1 MSDQQFPSDVIEA
14 AHAFRTIMSAVSRPG
29 RILPF
34 KADHAVPSPLW
45 ATAACVARTLCDFQ
59 TPVWLAPELHD
70 EAVSHYIR
78 FHTGAPIA
86 AKPEEASFIFLQT
99 ASAEIDPA
107 LFAQGTHEYPDRS
120 ATLVI
125 QVASLGNAGE
135 VELSGPG
142 IPLPLKLHADGVPQR
157 FWEAMAEN
165 HVQFP
170 LGVDVIFVSPDAIA
184 ALPRSTAIRLQETV

>member
-14 AHAFRTIMSAVSRPG
+14 SHAFRTIMNAVSRPG

-34 KADHAVPSPLW
+34 GGGSAAPYPLW
-45 ATAACVARTLCDFQ
+45 VTAAIVASTLCDFQ
-59 TPVWLAPELHD
+59 TSVWFDSELDHD
-70 EAVSHYIR
+70 AVKQYIR
-78 FHTGAPIA
+78 FQTGAPIA
-86 AKPEEASFIFLQT
+86 AKPEDAAFIFLQ
-99 ASAEIDPA
+99 AMNAAIDPS

-125 QVASLGNAGE
+125 QTASLSDASE

-142 IPLPLKLHADGVPQR
+142 IPLPLRLHAEGVPQS
-157 FWEAMAEN
+157 FWKAMAEN
-165 HVQFP
+165 HAQFP

-184 ALPRSTAIRLQETV
+184 ALPRSTSIRLQETV

>member
-1 MSDQQFPSDVIEA
+1 MSEQQFPSDVIEA
-14 AHAFRTIMSAVSRPG
+14 SHAFRAIMGAVSRPG
-29 RILPF
+29 RILPL
-34 KADHAVPSPLW
+34 AWAHVAPSPLW
-45 ATAACVARTLCDFQ
+45 ATAAAVARTLCDFQ

-70 EAVSHYIR
+70 EGVRSYIR

-86 AKPEEASFIFLQT
+86 AKPEEASFIFLQAT
-99 ASAEIDPA
+99 VAAIDPS

-125 QVASLGNAGE
+125 QVAMLSNAGE

-142 IPLPLKLHADGVPQR
+142 IPLPLKLHAEGVTPS
-157 FWEAMAEN
+157 FWGSMAEN
-165 HVQFP
+165 HAQFP

-184 ALPRSTAIRLQETV
+184 ALPRSTAIHLQETV

>member
-1 MSDQQFPSDVIEA
+1 MSDQQYPSEVIEA
-14 AHAFRTIMSAVSRPG
+14 SHAFRTIMSAVSRPG

-34 KADHAVPSPLW
+34 KADRAAPAPLW

-70 EAVSHYIR
+70 EAVRNYIR

-86 AKPEEASFIFLQT
+86 VRPEEASFIFLQA
-99 ASAEIDPA
+99 ASAEIDPS

-125 QVASLGNAGE
+125 QVATLGNAGE

-142 IPLPLKLHADGVPQR
+142 IPLPLKFHAEGLPPI

-165 HVQFP
+165 HEQFP
-170 LGVDVIFVSPDAIA
+170 LGVDVVFVSPNAIA
-184 ALPRSTAIRLQETV
+184 ALPRSIAIRLQETA